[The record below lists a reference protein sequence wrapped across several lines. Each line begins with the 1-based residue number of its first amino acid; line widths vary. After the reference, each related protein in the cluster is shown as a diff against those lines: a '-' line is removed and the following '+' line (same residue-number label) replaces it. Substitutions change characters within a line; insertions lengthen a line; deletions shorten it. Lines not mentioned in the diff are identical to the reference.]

1 MKAIT
6 PDKNGKI
13 VKKAITA
20 KQAYKLMTELGL
32 CFGDDGRTFY
42 ATDEEETEVW
52 EFDSKRERDELLSMW
67 KEEADSERGE
77 NNGNYILI

>member
-20 KQAYKLMTELGL
+20 KQAYKLMTELGKI
-32 CFGDDGRTFY
+32 DGIYKIIINLDTGEQTRKHLAYEKTPKHLKGRVNYY
-42 ATDEEETEVW
+42 A
-52 EFDSKRERDELLSMW
+52 
-67 KEEADSERGE
+67 G
-77 NNGNYILI
+77 

>member
-20 KQAYKLMTELGL
+20 KQAYKIDILG
-32 CFGDDGRTFY
+32 
-42 ATDEEETEVW
+42 E
-52 EFDSKRERDELLSMW
+52 
-67 KEEADSERGE
+67 
-77 NNGNYILI
+77 

>member
-20 KQAYKLMTELGL
+20 KQQIAHI
-32 CFGDDGRTFY
+32 RR
-42 ATDEEETEVW
+42 ET
-52 EFDSKRERDELLSMW
+52 K
-67 KEEADSERGE
+67 
-77 NNGNYILI
+77 

>member
-42 ATDEEETEVW
+42 ATDKEETEVW
-52 EFDSKRERDELLSMW
+52 EFDSKRERDEFVN
-67 KEEADSERGE
+67 R
-77 NNGNYILI
+77 